1 LNSPLD
7 IPFLPLA
14 PVPWALTTLRDSL
27 RESLKSQL
35 ETLPPFLHDTQVGL
49 NLRLYYLNR
58 DNDVTPP
65 RSDNEAW
72 TLGGSLAYQSGWLAH
87 IFRLRLEGFGSQ
99 KLYGPERRDG
109 TLLLL
114 PGQENYATLG
124 RAYGEVHY
132 AEYTATLFR
141 QYIATPYVNQQDNRM
156 TPNTFEAYRV
166 TGKYE
171 GVQFTAGY
179 VADTL
184 LPQPDSVFDDATA
197 FDPAVDMLNAIGD
210 SAGPGW
216 PVAVPGSVPGRVI
229 LGRHEDLDLGQR
241 KG

>member
-1 LNSPLD
+1 MPTMPRISSHAQSRRGLCIFLALLSLCGTWAHLSWGQESVLDRGPAPDSVRALNSPLD

-35 ETLPPFLHDTQVGL
+35 DTLPPFLRDTQVGL

-58 DNDVTPP
+58 D
-65 RSDNEAW
+65 
-72 TLGGSLAYQSGWLAH
+72 
-87 IFRLRLEGFGSQ
+87 
-99 KLYGPERRDG
+99 
-109 TLLLL
+109 
-114 PGQENYATLG
+114 
-124 RAYGEVHY
+124 
-132 AEYTATLFR
+132 TATLFR

-171 GVQFTAGY
+171 WVQFTAGY

-184 LPQPDSVFDDATA
+184 LPQPDPVSDDATA